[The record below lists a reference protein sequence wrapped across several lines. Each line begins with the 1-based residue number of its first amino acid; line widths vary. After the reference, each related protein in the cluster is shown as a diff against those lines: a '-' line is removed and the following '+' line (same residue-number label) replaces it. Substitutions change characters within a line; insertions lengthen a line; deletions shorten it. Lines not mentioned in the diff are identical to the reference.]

1 MRGLTE
7 AGPSEARDSS
17 MAVIAAAASVI
28 ALALFVAACSTGGTG
43 ARDEGPAQA
52 SALKAPVAVPSPS
65 PSESYRSVDA
75 LALLKEDPAVSPV
88 IKRALKPCSGEN
100 KYPVNV
106 TYGDLTGGPVNDVLV
121 NVVSCGDQVG
131 IGAYVYRDEEGVYK
145 NVFKAEESP
154 VYAEIDGAELTVT
167 TQVYATDDQMANPS
181 TENVITYAWSA
192 RSERFVQRHAHR
204 TDYGKAGVNAAPAPD
219 DN

>member
-1 MRGLTE
+1 
-7 AGPSEARDSS
+7 

-43 ARDEGPAQA
+43 ARDEGPAHA
-52 SALKAPVAVPSPS
+52 SAMKGAVAAPSPS
-65 PSESYRSVDA
+65 PTESYRQVNA
-75 LALLKEDPAVSPV
+75 LALLRQDPAVSPA
-88 IKRALKPCSGEN
+88 IKRELKPCSGEDG
-100 KYPVNV
+100 YPVNV

-131 IGAYVYRDEEGVYK
+131 IGAYVYRDEDGAYK

-167 TQVYATDDQMANPS
+167 QQVYDTDDQMSNPS
-181 TENVITYAWSA
+181 TENVITYDWSA
-192 RSERFVQRHAHR
+192 RAGHFFAKHTHR

-219 DN
+219 N